1 MTTVRELRAQLFDLP
16 DQDAVVTVI
25 DPHLHVDCHPVIDV
39 DEWAVV
45 IASTG
50 TVVTEEDVS

>member
-16 DQDAVVTVI
+16 DQEAVVTVI
-25 DPHLHVDCHPVIDV
+25 DPHLHVDCHPSI
-39 DEWAVV
+39 EPGQWAVV

-50 TVVTEEDVS
+50 RIVTEEDVS